1 MGAWEELQE
10 GIDICSDCKRL
21 GLGLLL
27 QIDAP
32 PIRPPEPRAVNLLFI
47 SEALPITGGFWAPPP
62 RKDDLRDHLL
72 GILAAED
79 LQLRPSRSEGCL
91 EDFCSL
97 GLFLIQ
103 AVKWPLCK
111 SARNLRPQERRL
123 IEHSVE
129 AHLGHELTRVQPTT
143 IVPMGRVACYAA
155 GQVFGSDGFEFKRG
169 TKLEEVRGQRF
180 IVNAP
185 GLRRPATLLPTGL
198 PVKRRARDL
207 SLIRSEIAQVLGG
220 RAGEE

>member
-1 MGAWEELQE
+1 MGAWEELQQ
-10 GIDICSDCKRL
+10 GIDTCPDCRRF
-21 GLGLLL
+21 GVGLLL
-27 QIDAP
+27 QIDTR
-32 PIRPPEPRAVNLLFI
+32 PIRPPEPRVASLLFI
-47 SEALPITGGFWAPPP
+47 SEAPPVTGGFWVPPP
-62 RKDDLRDHLL
+62 RKDDLRDHLFD
-72 GILAAED
+72 ILAAEG
-79 LQLRPSRSEGCL
+79 LQVRSSISEGCL
-91 EDFCSL
+91 EHFCSL

-103 AVKWPLCK
+103 AVKWPLCE

-129 AHLGHELTRVQPTT
+129 AHVRHELTRAQPTT

-155 GQVFGSDGFEFKRG
+155 GQVFGSGGFEFKRG
-169 TKLEEVRGQRF
+169 MGLEEVRGQRF
-180 IVNAP
+180 IVNTP

-207 SLIRSEIAQVLGG
+207 SLIRSEIAQVLEG

>member
-1 MGAWEELQE
+1 MGAWEELQR
-10 GIDICSDCKRL
+10 GIDACLDCRRL
-21 GLGLLL
+21 GFGLLL
-27 QIDAP
+27 QMDGT
-32 PIRPPEPRAVNLLFI
+32 PIRPPEPRSVNLLFI
-47 SEALPITGGFWAPPP
+47 SEAPPITGGFWVPPP
-62 RKDDLRDHLL
+62 RKDDLRDRLFD
-72 GILAAED
+72 ILAAED
-79 LQLRPSRSEGCL
+79 LRLRPSGSEGCL
-91 EDFCSL
+91 VDFCSL
-97 GLFLIQ
+97 GCFLIQ
-103 AVKWPLCK
+103 AVKWPLCE

-129 AHLGHELTRVQPTT
+129 AHVGHELTRVQPTT

-155 GQVFGSDGFEFKRG
+155 GRIFGSSGFEFKRG
-169 TKLEEVRGQRF
+169 TKLEEVRGRRF

-220 RAGEE
+220 HAGEQ